1 MDENTSRSEDEI
13 AIRNIVPSNAKE
25 AAALSS
31 ELGYPVSAEV
41 MEARLH
47 QLATLEDHAVYVAFL
62 QGRVVGWIDIGVVYH
77 LQSPPYGEIGGLIVS
92 AQHQGRGIGRRLV
105 QAAEQWIA
113 NRKLTKVL
121 VRSQIA
127 REAAHAFYLRQNFS
141 RLKTQAV
148 FTKSVEN
155 INNPAKQKARPA

>member
-1 MDENTSRSEDEI
+1 MHENTSRSEDEI
-13 AIRNIVPSNAKE
+13 TIRSMTPSDAKE

-47 QLATLEDHAVYVAFL
+47 QFATLQDHAVYVACL
-62 QGRVVGWIDIGVVYH
+62 QGSVVGWIDIGAVYH

-92 AQHQGRGIGRRLV
+92 AHYQGRGIGRRLM
-105 QAAEQWIA
+105 QAAEQWIES
-113 NRKLTKVL
+113 RKLTKVL
-121 VRSQIA
+121 VRSHIK

-148 FTKSVEN
+148 FTKSVRN
-155 INNPAKQKARPA
+155 SITQ